1 MPFIFRNLNKLSI
14 SIMINLDKVLRKG
27 VVETARR
34 HRRDNLA
41 QRKNYLRLDLN
52 ENLTELSPAQFADMM
67 ARIKPRTA
75 SAYPD
80 LAAIYTGMARHVG
93 VSEDKVVLSNGSDM
107 GIKSIFDVCI
117 EKDDHIVLHDPYF
130 LMYERYAQFFEA
142 DISAVPVTD
151 SWAPDADEMLR
162 QVNARTKMVVVEDPS
177 GNVGTGLGFH
187 DLERMASE
195 LERKNV
201 LLVIDEAYLYVEK
214 NESDN
219 LALIDK
225 YSNVILVR
233 TMSKAYG
240 LAGARLGVLI
250 SNPALARELYK
261 VRSLYEISGLTANI
275 TEWHLDHPEVLAAYQ
290 DTVRKGKAFL
300 FDHFKR
306 LGLAFR
312 DTPANF
318 VIVELDRGN
327 HTACVAEQL
336 KAKGILI
343 GKAYTLP
350 KLMGWARIAVGEV
363 RHCDQFIQALEEI
376 LGERKQAA

>member
-1 MPFIFRNLNKLSI
+1 
-14 SIMINLDKVLRKG
+14 MINLEKVLKRG
-27 VVETARR
+27 VYETARR
-34 HRRDNLA
+34 HRREHLA

-67 ARIKPRTA
+67 ARIKQRTA
-75 SAYPD
+75 TAYPD
-80 LAAIYTGMARHVG
+80 LAAIYIKMARHVG
-93 VSEDKVVLSNGSDM
+93 VSEDRVVITNGSDM

-117 EKDDHIVLHDPYF
+117 EKGDHIVLHDPYF

-142 DISAVPVTD
+142 DIDAVPVND
-151 SWAPDADEMLR
+151 NWAPDADEMLR
-162 QVNARTKMVVVEDPS
+162 RVNARTKMVVVEDPS
-177 GNVGTGLGFH
+177 GNLGTGLSFQE
-187 DLERMASE
+187 LERMASE

-201 LLVIDEAYLYVEK
+201 LLIIDEAYLYVEK

-240 LAGARLGVLI
+240 LAGARLGILI
-250 SNPALARELYK
+250 SNPALAKELYK
-261 VRSLYEISGLTANI
+261 VRSLYEISGLSANI

-306 LGLAFR
+306 LGLAYK

-327 HTACVAEQL
+327 HITFVAEQL

-343 GKAYTLP
+343 GKACTLP
-350 KLMGWARIAVGEV
+350 KLKGWARITVGEIK
-363 RHCDQFIQALEEI
+363 HCDQFIQAVEEVLE
-376 LGERKQAA
+376 ERKQAA

>member
-1 MPFIFRNLNKLSI
+1 
-14 SIMINLDKVLRKG
+14 MINLEKVLKKG
-27 VVETARR
+27 VLETARR
-34 HRRDNLA
+34 HRREHLA

-52 ENLTELSPAQFADMM
+52 ENLTELSPEQFADMV

-75 SAYPD
+75 TAYPD
-80 LAAIYTGMARHVG
+80 LAAIYAKMARHAG
-93 VSEDKVVLSNGSDM
+93 VSEDKIVLSNGSDM

-117 EKDDHIVLHDPYF
+117 EKGDHIVLHDPYF

-142 DISAVPVTD
+142 DIDAVPVND
-151 SWAPDADEMLR
+151 DWAPDADEMLR
-162 QVNARTKMVVVEDPS
+162 RVNDRTKMVVVEDPS
-177 GNVGTGLGFH
+177 GNVGTGLSARE
-187 DLERMASE
+187 LERMASE

-201 LLVIDEAYLYVEK
+201 LLIIDEAYLYVEK

-225 YSNVILVR
+225 YSNVILIR
-233 TMSKAYG
+233 TMSKSYG

-250 SNPALARELYK
+250 SNPALAKELYK
-261 VRSLYEISGLTANI
+261 VRSLYEISGLSANI

-306 LGLAFR
+306 LGLACK

-318 VIVELDRGN
+318 VVVELDRGN
-327 HTACVAEQL
+327 HTTFVAEQL

-350 KLMGWARIAVGEV
+350 KLKGWARVTVGDIK
-363 RHCDQFIQALEEI
+363 HCDQFIQAVEEI
-376 LGERKQAA
+376 LQERKQAA